1 MDVTN
6 LNLIFVFIFGTLVGS
21 FVNVLALR
29 FNSGL
34 SFVNSRSKCFTCNTE
49 LKWYEL
55 IPVVSFLLQGGK
67 CRNCKSK
74 ISYQYPLIEFLT
86 GVIFVGIFVRQTSLW
101 TLYSELPNGIWYL
114 AGLSVYYYFVFALLI
129 AITIYDYRHK
139 IIPNAFVYL
148 FIVLGL
154 AKLAL
159 FVYIKYPMLGREDI
173 FDLLSPFILFSSFA
187 LLWVI
192 SRGRW
197 IGFGDAKLVLGIGAL
212 LGFIYGIG
220 AVVLGFW
227 IGAFW
232 SILLLINYKILNKG
246 NVSLN
251 TEIPFAPFL
260 IAGTILVFLF
270 RFDVLSLS
278 GFFGS

>member
-1 MDVTN
+1 MEVSY
-6 LNLIFVFIFGTLVGS
+6 LNLFFIFILGTLVGS

-34 SFVNSRSKCFTCNTE
+34 SYINSRSKCFSCDAN

-55 IPVVSFLLQGGK
+55 IPVLSFVLQRGR
-67 CRNCKSK
+67 CRTCNSK
-74 ISYQYPLIEFLT
+74 ISSQYPLIEFLM
-86 GVIFVGIFVRQTSLW
+86 GLIFVGIFIRQTSLW
-101 TLYSELPNGIWYL
+101 PIYSEIENGIWYL
-114 AGLSVYYYFVFALLI
+114 LGLSVYYYFVFSLLV
-129 AITIYDYRHK
+129 ATTIYDYRHK

-148 FIVLGL
+148 FIFLGL
-154 AKLAL
+154 AKLIL
-159 FVYIKYPMLGREDI
+159 FIYIKYPLLGREDI

-187 LLWVI
+187 LLWVV

-212 LGFIYGIG
+212 LGFVYGIG
-220 AVVLGFW
+220 AVILGFW
-227 IGAFW
+227 IGAIW

-246 NVSLN
+246 SISMNSEV
-251 TEIPFAPFL
+251 PFAPFL

-278 GFFGS
+278 AFFGN